1 METTAYTGSTL
12 WHELAVN
19 KISLTEPF
27 KWLTKGW
34 QDMWSAGRYSFR
46 YGSAIVLISGV
57 LTLGLL
63 LTGNMFLLPFLIAGF
78 YLIAPALGI
87 GLYQMSAHLER
98 GEPLK
103 TCNALEALK
112 RNQAQISMVIAGFF
126 IIMQLW
132 IAMNFVLFAL
142 LYEGISPPL
151 NNFFSSIFL
160 SEQGRLFAI
169 ASFSL
174 GFVMAWCAFAIS
186 VLSVQMLIDRDVD
199 GFTAI
204 RFSIKSVLH
213 NMPAMML
220 WAALIVMVVG
230 LGLITFYIGLVV
242 ALPLI
247 GHASWHAYRALVPA
261 SD

>member
-19 KISLTEPF
+19 RIGLSEPF
-27 KWLTKGW
+27 RWLSMGW
-34 QDMWSAGRYSFR
+34 QDMRAAGRYSFR
-46 YGSAIVLISGV
+46 YGSAIVLISGL

-63 LTGNMFLLPFLIAGF
+63 GTGNLFLLPFLVAGF
-78 YLIAPALGI
+78 YLIAPAIGI

-103 TCNALEALK
+103 TCNALEAWK
-112 RNQAQISMVIAGFF
+112 RNQAQISLVIAGFF
-126 IIMQLW
+126 IILQLW
-132 IAMNFVLFAL
+132 IGMNFVLFAL

-151 NNFFSSIFL
+151 DHFFSSIFL

-174 GFVMAWCAFAIS
+174 GFVLAWCAYAIS
-186 VLSVQMLIDRDVD
+186 VLSMQMLIDRDVD

-204 RFSIKSVLH
+204 RFSIRSVLR
-213 NMPAMML
+213 NTPAMML
-220 WAALIVMVVG
+220 WALLIVTIVG
-230 LGLITFYIGLVV
+230 LGIISFYIGLVI
-242 ALPLI
+242 ALPLL
-247 GHASWHAYRALVPA
+247 GHASWHAYRALVP
-261 SD
+261 

>member
-19 KISLTEPF
+19 KIGLFEPF
-27 KWLTKGW
+27 RWLSKGW
-34 QDMWSAGRYSFR
+34 QDMRAAGRYSFR
-46 YGSAIVLISGV
+46 YGSAIVLISGL
-57 LTLGLL
+57 LTLGLVV
-63 LTGNMFLLPFLIAGF
+63 TGKLFLLPFLVAGF
-78 YLIAPALGI
+78 Y
-87 GLYQMSAHLER
+87 LYQMSAHLEQ

-103 TCNALEALK
+103 ACNAIEAWK

-126 IIMQLW
+126 ILMQLW
-132 IAMNFVLFAL
+132 IGMNFVLFAL

-151 NNFFSSIFL
+151 NNFFSSIFF
-160 SEQGRLFAI
+160 SAQGRSFAI

-174 GFVMAWCAFAIS
+174 GFVLAWCAYAIS

-204 RFSIKSVLH
+204 RFSIKSVLR

-220 WAALIVMVVG
+220 WAFLIVVIVG

-247 GHASWHAYRALVPA
+247 GHASWHAYRALVP
-261 SD
+261 STV